1 MDVMVQYRRRFSDLF
16 RVVVVIQAATT
27 GSQTAGKMALF
38 FGLMKTHWFSLIRPA
53 IKPLFRF
60 GGDTWPFVGGRL
72 TSHDTRIKQSHP

>member
-16 RVVVVIQAATT
+16 QVVVVIQAATT

-60 GGDTWPFVGGRL
+60 GGGYVALCGG
-72 TSHDTRIKQSHP
+72 